1 MERDGGVYVEF
12 EAIGLSRD
20 IPASMRWL
28 IDPIVRR
35 VSRRSLLTSLQQTE
49 KAVRLRTELANRK
62 SGSGGSLSG
71 ESR

>member
-62 SGSGGSLSG
+62 SGSGGSLYG